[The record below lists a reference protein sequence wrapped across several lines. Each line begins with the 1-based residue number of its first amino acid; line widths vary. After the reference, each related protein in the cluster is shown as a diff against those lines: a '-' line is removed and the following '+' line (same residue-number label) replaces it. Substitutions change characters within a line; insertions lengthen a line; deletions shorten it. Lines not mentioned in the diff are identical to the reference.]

1 MILVGEFK
9 DIEFIG
15 KTNVVLARGRE
26 IGRVTD
32 IYKEGSSIF
41 VEMDIESGSKIPSDA
56 KAMITELS
64 YLGGRTVSLIY
75 EESCDGNCL
84 EDGAIIPGYV
94 STLKEVVAAVAQ
106 PILDSISI
114 KIDTLLG
121 PSGINNMLQQA
132 TNSIEQLNKTVK
144 GLNKQLSI
152 GFKGLPE
159 QIKSMDQSMEGM
171 LTIADNNN
179 TQLVSDLKT
188 YQQLLA
194 AFAENPGLETLS
206 GMNKKVIDFNQKID
220 QFKPK
225 LSLVDSTIDQL
236 QLQLTSI
243 EWADSNMATLLM
255 DADFRDSTQLMLDEL
270 STNINEIRL
279 HPENNLSLVKKK

>member
-1 MILVGEFK
+1 MGEFK
-9 DIEFIG
+9 NIEFIG
-15 KTNVVLARGRE
+15 QANIVLARGRE

-32 IYKEGSSIF
+32 IYKEGTSIF
-41 VEMDIESGSKIPSDA
+41 VEMDIETESKIPIDA

-121 PSGINNMLQQA
+121 PSGINNLLFQA
-132 TNSIEQLNKTVK
+132 TNSIVQLNKTVE
-144 GLNKQLSI
+144 GLNKQMSVS
-152 GFKGLPE
+152 FTGLPD

-171 LTIADNNN
+171 LAIADNNN
-179 TQLVSDLKT
+179 TQLVNDLKS
-188 YQQLLA
+188 YQELLS
-194 AFAENPGLETLS
+194 AFAKNPGLETLS
-206 GMNKKVIDFNQKID
+206 RMNKKVIDFNQKID

-225 LSLVDSTIDQL
+225 LSIVDSTIDQL
-236 QLQLTSI
+236 QLKINSI
-243 EWADSNMATLLM
+243 ENGDSKLATLLM
-255 DADFRDSTQLMLDEL
+255 DTDFRDSTQYMLEEL
-270 STNINEIRL
+270 SASINEIRL